1 MPENETAAYKA
12 GGYSTSNDGDKMGDS
27 FSEVLGRMHNN
38 MNGTTA
44 ANMFN
49 AEQAAIGREFNS
61 AEAAKQREWE
71 ERMSN
76 TAFQR
81 QVADL
86 KAAGLNPAMAMNGEG
101 ASTPSGASAPSA
113 QAAQAASH
121 SGGFGSTIAGLAKSA
136 LSIAL
141 FKKFGH
147 SAMAASGEAA
157 AVKRVSDAMRAA
169 EKQMNQSAFDKEVK
183 ALQKRMRAERRA
195 LGVKE

>member
-12 GGYSTSNDGDKMGDS
+12 GGFSTGQNDKMGDS
-27 FSEVLGRMHNN
+27 ITEFFGRLHNN
-38 MNGTTA
+38 LNGTTA
-44 ANMFN
+44 ANMYN

-71 ERMSN
+71 EYMSN
-76 TAFQR
+76 TAMQR
-81 QVADL
+81 KVADL

-101 ASTPSGASAPSA
+101 ASTPSGAAAPSA
-113 QAAQAASH
+113 QVAQSVSH
-121 SGGFGSTIAGLAKSA
+121 GGGFGATIAGLAKSA

>member
-12 GGYSTSNDGDKMGDS
+12 GGYSTAHDGDKMGDS
-27 FSEVLGRMHNN
+27 LSEILGRMHNN

-71 ERMSN
+71 EYMSN
-76 TAFQR
+76 TAMQR
-81 QVADL
+81 KVADL

-113 QAAQAASH
+113 QVAQAASH